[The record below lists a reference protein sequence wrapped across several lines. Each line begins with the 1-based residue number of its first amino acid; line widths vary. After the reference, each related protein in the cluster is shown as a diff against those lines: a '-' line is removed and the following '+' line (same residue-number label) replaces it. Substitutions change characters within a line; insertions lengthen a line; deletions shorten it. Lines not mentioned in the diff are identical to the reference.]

1 MQENI
6 STNKEDTMNMNH
18 HVTTHLKRLKMPAI
32 ASNLELREREARE
45 GNLGYIEF
53 LSLILG
59 DEIAS
64 REANILAKRL
74 ASGSISSRHTFETF
88 DFRFN
93 NEAFPSQTL
102 RDLAT
107 CCFIERNQNLILCGP
122 PGIGKTHIAHAL
134 GHEVCRR
141 GSEAM
146 FFKTHKLLEQLLDPS
161 YPRRVDRLWKRCL
174 TAKLL
179 ILDDFGFRRYD
190 TKESELLYELSDERL
205 GKAATVVTSNRPSED
220 WYGIFPDPVI
230 GGAILDRL
238 VSGAVKMVIERAR
251 SFRKERK
258 IDEKSVE

>member
-1 MQENI
+1 M
-6 STNKEDTMNMNH
+6 DMNH
-18 HVTTHLKRLKMPAI
+18 HVITHLKRLKMPAI
-32 ASNLELREREARE
+32 AANLELREREARE

-53 LSLILG
+53 LSLVLG

-64 REANILAKRL
+64 REANILTKRL
-74 ASGSISSRHTFETF
+74 QNGGISPRHTFESF

-93 NEAFPSQTL
+93 NEALPSQTI

-107 CCFIERNQNLILCGP
+107 CTFIERNQNLILCGP

-141 GSEAM
+141 GNDAL
-146 FFKTHKLLEQLLDPS
+146 FTKTHKLLEHLLDRS
-161 YPRRVDRLWKRCL
+161 YPRRADRLWKRCL

-205 GKAATVVTSNRPSED
+205 GKASTVITSNRPSED

-238 VSGAVKMVIERAR
+238 VSGGFKLVIERAR
-251 SFRKERK
+251 SFRKEA
-258 IDEKSVE
+258 KSVEKTVE